1 MLRTRIHAIRHPCL
15 SRALH
20 ACSRGV
26 STIEFAIIMP
36 IFLMTALYGTE
47 LAYYASVRLQISQI
61 ALSVADNAAR
71 LGQTENAGV
80 TPTITES
87 DIDAVMFGALRQG
100 QTIDLESNG
109 RVVLSS
115 LERDNLTGN
124 QWFHWQR
131 CRGDLDRASF
141 YGPARFGL
149 EGDALAG
156 VGQGGAITAV
166 ADSAVMVAEVFY
178 DYQPLFGGMFPDFSV
193 IREEA
198 VFMIRDDRNLGDR
211 DGEGI
216 SPGASQSE
224 CQLP

>member
-1 MLRTRIHAIRHPCL
+1 MLRAGIPAPRLPRL
-15 SRALH
+15 SRAVR

-26 STIEFAIIMP
+26 STIEFALILP
-36 IFLMTALYGTE
+36 LFVMTALYGTE

-87 DIDAVMFGALRQG
+87 DVDSVMFGALQQG
-100 QTIDLESNG
+100 QGIDLESNG
-109 RVVLSS
+109 RIVLSS

-131 CRGDLDRASF
+131 CRGDLERASL

-149 EGDALAG
+149 SGGALTG
-156 VGQGGAITAV
+156 VGGQARAITAQ

-178 DYQPLFGGMFPDFSV
+178 DYQPLFGTMFPGFAD

-198 VFMIRDDRNLGDR
+198 VFIIRDDRNLGDR
-211 DGEGI
+211 EGEGI

-224 CQLP
+224 CP